1 MRVLIGYV
9 SIYGYITI
17 ILLSALMIK
26 KKLNVSDEISRKFVH
41 IFISFTWLIM
51 IYFFRGTF
59 HILIPG
65 LTMVILNYVSYKKGI
80 FSMMER
86 KYPQEKS
93 LGTVYYACS
102 IFIFSILVLFNEN
115 FLIPSTIGLF
125 CMAFGDGLA
134 PFFGKKYPIGKLYN
148 KKTISGGISVFLLSV
163 FVILV
168 IERYMEVNFSILG
181 VTLIAISSSLLE
193 IISKKGLDNLILPIG
208 VMLVSYL
215 LM

>member
-1 MRVLIGYV
+1 MHILIGYI
-9 SIYGYITI
+9 SIYGYIAI
-17 ILLSALMIK
+17 VLFSALVIK
-26 KKLNVSDEISRKFVH
+26 KRFNTSDETSRKIVH

-51 IYFFRGTF
+51 IYFFNGTI
-59 HILIPG
+59 HMLIPG
-65 LTMVILNYVSYKKGI
+65 LTFIILNYISYKKGI
-80 FSMMER
+80 LSMIER
-86 KYPQEKS
+86 DDQNEQS

-102 IFIFSILVLFNEN
+102 IFIFSLLTLLNEQ

-125 CMAFGDGLA
+125 CMALGDGLA
-134 PFFGKKYPIGKLYN
+134 PFFGKRYSFIKLYN

-168 IERYMEVNFSILG
+168 IERFTNVNFSILG
-181 VTLIAISSSLLE
+181 VILIAISSSLLE

-208 VMLVSYL
+208 VMIVSYL